1 MQLETSEHSH
11 TLTGPD
17 ARQQRRDAFRRFL
30 ASVLRR
36 RLTDA
41 EIAQLCSALKE
52 RSRRI
57 EAEQALAEERT
68 LREMVEAENAE
79 LAAQNA
85 ALKAEIATWL
95 IGSDGDLRSR
105 QLATENEELRA
116 ALRALQWPTTEAAP
130 KA

>member
-1 MQLETSEHSH
+1 MTLETFEH
-11 TLTGPD
+11 TAPLTGTD

-30 ASVLRR
+30 ASALRR

-68 LREMVEAENAE
+68 LREMVEAENV
-79 LAAQNA
+79 
-85 ALKAEIATWL
+85 
-95 IGSDGDLRSR
+95 
-105 QLATENEELRA
+105 ELRQ
-116 ALRALQWPTTEAAP
+116 ALRALQWPTILPE
-130 KA
+130 